1 LIAIEEEEMGGR
13 ELMLLRG
20 DGIVLGRGSL
30 VFRLGRERG
39 SIYWRGRWILRL
51 LRRWIDVDGRI
62 RDVVKQL
69 SVSEGFAA

>member
-1 LIAIEEEEMGGR
+1 MGGR

-30 VFRLGRERG
+30 LFRLEKGRG
-39 SIYWRGRWILRL
+39 SIYWTGTWILRL

-62 RDVVKQL
+62 RDVVVTQL
-69 SVSEGFAA
+69 IV